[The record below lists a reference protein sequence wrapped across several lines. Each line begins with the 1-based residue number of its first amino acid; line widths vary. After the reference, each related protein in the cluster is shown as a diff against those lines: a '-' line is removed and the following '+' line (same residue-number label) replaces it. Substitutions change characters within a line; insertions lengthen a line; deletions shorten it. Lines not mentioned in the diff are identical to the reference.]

1 MEQAALG
8 SSASRRGRDT
18 LVPSGFECVAHP
30 VFFRND
36 VSAGSSNY
44 AALLP
49 TSTKAAT
56 LAMRSTT
63 TIDPTA
69 AAAWDVE
76 ALEGEDDSGRDIDA
90 PGNASISSGRGGRE
104 VHSVCPICL
113 GKFEEPVTL
122 TSCLHTFCHTCI
134 LGWYEHTVAV
144 ALSRGNLSAF
154 HPERGNTNTW
164 RGGSSNNISGSS
176 GTSTGNRDGGRKRPA
191 PVPYRC
197 PLCQV
202 PGPFFLAVERPRSS
216 SSSSKGKRKANPK
229 SSKPSKLK
237 FRLLGARTVFG
248 GGGPAS
254 GGVAVD
260 EHAGGGRGK
269 GGDGGTA
276 GYPSPSM
283 AELRAAVRT
292 QLALA
297 AAAAGRQA
305 GPRPDDEGGS
315 EPSCTGTN
323 GKGVPGGKGM
333 APETVPGM
341 GMTRSAADGD
351 RNSCG
356 TPVGS
361 GNSSSSSSSSSRHN
375 NNRQSDR
382 SGNRVD
388 SSGGADVVGGPF
400 AAAESGCEEGGLQM
414 VPTEGGERPSP
425 VPRNQGRD

>member
-44 AALLP
+44 AAPLP

-154 HPERGNTNTW
+154 HPERGNSNTW

-276 GYPSPSM
+276 GYPSW
-283 AELRAAVRT
+283 
-292 QLALA
+292 
-297 AAAAGRQA
+297 AAAGRRRRFRTFVH
-305 GPRPDDEGGS
+305 GDEWKGGS
-315 EPSCTGTN
+315 RWERDGTGD
-323 GKGVPGGKGM
+323 GPGH
-333 APETVPGM
+333 
-341 GMTRSAADGD
+341 GD
-351 RNSCG
+351 DAECG
-356 TPVGS
+356 
-361 GNSSSSSSSSSRHN
+361 
-375 NNRQSDR
+375 
-382 SGNRVD
+382 
-388 SSGGADVVGGPF
+388 
-400 AAAESGCEEGGLQM
+400 
-414 VPTEGGERPSP
+414 
-425 VPRNQGRD
+425 